1 MEKRNLII
9 MWSANFLVSA
19 SATMIMP
26 FLSLYIETFG
36 QFNEDFVQRWAG
48 FVFGVTFITAFLF
61 SPIWGRIGDKYGYKP
76 ILLITGSGISICIF
90 LMGFMESVIGLFI
103 LRFFMGAVTGFI
115 PTSMALISSQT
126 PRAQA
131 GKILGTL
138 QMGTVSGGLLG
149 PLMGGMLADAVG
161 FEYTFIIT
169 SIAIAIATGFVAIGI
184 KEIPKTAAEKK
195 ESIHSAKEVLSV
207 ILHNRVLL
215 TVMFISLIVQVANF
229 TIQPLLALYVSELTH
244 AENVAFLAGM
254 AFSATGFGNLLITR
268 QWGILGDK
276 IGHEK
281 VLLIL
286 LVCAS
291 LLFIPQGLASQL
303 WQLVLCR
310 FLFGMAV
317 GGIIP
322 CVTAYIRRAVPIN
335 MQGEVLGY
343 NTSCRFLGNVIGPAL
358 GGIVSGFL
366 GIAPVFFIT
375 SLLLMAGFLLLFL
388 SVRKEKENEHH
399 TVAHR

>member
-36 QFNEDFVQRWAG
+36 QFSEDFVQRWAG

-375 SLLLMAGFLLLFL
+375 SLLLMAGFLLLFF

>member
-1 MEKRNLII
+1 
-9 MWSANFLVSA
+9 
-19 SATMIMP
+19 MIMP

-36 QFNEDFVQRWAG
+36 EFSDEYVQRWAG

-61 SPIWGRIGDKYGYKP
+61 SPLWGRIGDKFGYKP
-76 ILLITGSGISICIF
+76 ILLITGSGIAISVF
-90 LMGFMESVIGLFI
+90 LMGFMESVMGLFI
-103 LRFFMGAVTGFI
+103 LRFAMGAVTGFI

-126 PRAQA
+126 PRARA

-149 PLMGGMLADAVG
+149 PLIGGMMADAVG

-169 SIAIAIATGFVAIGI
+169 SISIAIATIFVAIGI
-184 KEIPKTAAEKK
+184 KEIPKTVKEKK
-195 ESIHSAKEVLSV
+195 ESIHSAKDVLSF
-207 ILHNRVLL
+207 IFHNRVL
-215 TVMFISLIVQVANF
+215 TTIMAISLIVQVANF

-244 AENVAFLAGM
+244 AENLAFLAGM
-254 AFSATGFGNLLITR
+254 AFSATGFGNLLATR
-268 QWGILGDK
+268 QWGMLGDK
-276 IGHEK
+276 IGYEK

-286 LVCAS
+286 LFCAS
-291 LLFIPQGLASQL
+291 LLFIPQGLATEL
-303 WQLVLCR
+303 WHLVLCR
-310 FLFGMAV
+310 FLYGMAI

-322 CVTAYIRRAVPIN
+322 CVTAYIRRVVPLN

-375 SLLLMAGFLLLFL
+375 SLLLLFAFILLFWSL
-388 SVRKEKENEHH
+388 RKEKEDEHH
-399 TVAHR
+399 SVVHH